1 LCYTVRMSTS
11 TTLTI
16 RISGDI
22 KEAARRRADSLGLS
36 LSTLVENDLR
46 QFINGRPVVID
57 EDSFVPTA
65 RLRADIAAA
74 REDEANGDY
83 DDVRAEDLDAY
94 FAKLAKAAA

>member
-1 LCYTVRMSTS
+1 MSTS

-16 RISGDI
+16 RIGGDI
-22 KEAARRRADSLGLS
+22 KEAARRRAASLGLS

-57 EDSFVPTA
+57 DGSLMPST

-74 REDEANGDY
+74 D
-83 DDVRAEDLDAY
+83 AEYARGETSSVPADQIGAYLDH
-94 FAKLAKAAA
+94 LAKVGA